1 MTSFH
6 KIYFTTCVV
15 WISCNF
21 YGRSSMVPGSRN
33 PMWGEEFNFS
43 VDELPVQVSAT
54 ISHFLFQKDLKLWF
68 LCSVLNFTLLW
79 SPHHRFKVQTWHDL
93 QKLFREQWFCCII
106 FEPHAFLFLFFYV
119 IWFTASVNTKIIV
132 LKKKD
137 FPPLIEAWL
146 FIFHFTYFVMQNKG
160 NIAKWMKKEGYKVRI
175 SINCWNSF
183 SRGHFKAIVA

>member
-1 MTSFH
+1 MMSFH
-6 KIYFTTCVV
+6 EISLTTCVV

-54 ISHFLFQKDLKLWF
+54 ISHFLFQKDLKLRF

-93 QKLFREQWFCCII
+93 QKLFREQWFCCIV
-106 FEPHAFLFLFFYV
+106 HWMQFY
-119 IWFTASVNTKIIV
+119 WKSCNMAQYR
-132 LKKKD
+132 L
-137 FPPLIEAWL
+137 
-146 FIFHFTYFVMQNKG
+146 
-160 NIAKWMKKEGYKVRI
+160 I
-175 SINCWNSF
+175 SINYF
-183 SRGHFKAIVA
+183 SPIELYFLPGIAD